1 MRTDVSTIPAP
12 SRPGTPFLLFCLYT
26 FVLVGRPQDFI
37 PSLAPLRL
45 ALVFT
50 VLSCFVTLFQKREKF
65 SNLFR
70 QKESKLYFLFFG
82 IMCAGIPFSIYRRA
96 SFNFVI
102 LRYVVNMYF
111 FILCLLHLNT
121 PEKFKRFV
129 AVVMFCGL
137 FFSIFGLLQ
146 GYFHAGR
153 YSTGGDVFDS
163 NDIAYIAISLFPF
176 SISVLLG
183 SYRLHA
189 KILALTGLLLS
200 VLLTLYTGS
209 RGGFVG
215 LMTLMFLFLFLP
227 IQRVKKSYKAIVIM
241 LLIALAIINVNKIN
255 MKRYLTLE
263 DLSQDYNLTDEF
275 GRKQIWKR
283 GLQIFIENPITGVGV
298 TGFAEAIGEMREK
311 EDLPSQTWQTAHNSY
326 LLVMA
331 ETGIFGGIVFIYL
344 IGQCVKTFNQFRKL
358 KEASVETDFGTMSGF
373 LLIGF
378 IAQLFIAF
386 FLSQGYSMIFSLY
399 FAISAVLNGFL
410 PIIGKERTSV

>member
-1 MRTDVSTIPAP
+1 
-12 SRPGTPFLLFCLYT
+12 
-26 FVLVGRPQDFI
+26 
-37 PSLAPLRL
+37 
-45 ALVFT
+45 
-50 VLSCFVTLFQKREKF
+50 
-65 SNLFR
+65 
-70 QKESKLYFLFFG
+70 
-82 IMCAGIPFSIYRRA
+82 
-96 SFNFVI
+96 
-102 LRYVVNMYF
+102 
-111 FILCLLHLNT
+111 
-121 PEKFKRFV
+121 
-129 AVVMFCGL
+129 
-137 FFSIFGLLQ
+137 
-146 GYFHAGR
+146 
-153 YSTGGDVFDS
+153 VFDS